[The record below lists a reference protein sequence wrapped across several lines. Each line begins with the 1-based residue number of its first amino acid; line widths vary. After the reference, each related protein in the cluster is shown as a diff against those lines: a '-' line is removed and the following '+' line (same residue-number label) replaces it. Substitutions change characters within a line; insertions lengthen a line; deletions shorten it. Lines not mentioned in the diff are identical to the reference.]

1 MRSSETH
8 IHIKKRSA
16 LSLPKRSQHKTSN
29 ELYEDVEYEAIIAV
43 KKAND
48 RSVILA
54 YREDAADTLCTE
66 ERANTTTKSMNAN
79 ADVRL

>member
-1 MRSSETH
+1 
-8 IHIKKRSA
+8 
-16 LSLPKRSQHKTSN
+16 
-29 ELYEDVEYEAIIAV
+29 V